1 MTKHYP
7 KTLMT
12 LALSAMIATTGISSA
27 NANVGTE
34 KSEISASQEQLL
46 SKASNTP
53 LKPGVTIPLIK
64 QTSIIDRLASVKTQM
79 AVIADPSAKLS
90 FERTAVKTTPAPPS
104 PAEIAKKKAE
114 EEAKVAE
121 EKAVKAAEEAKVVAE
136 KEAAEAAANPAPA
149 PAVAAPAAPAAPAQK
164 SQAPAAQQAA
174 PAPAA
179 APQSLGA
186 LQQYAVQAMNA
197 RGMNGASEITCL
209 IPLWNHESGWNPN
222 AANPSSTARGIPQMM
237 MNIHYGANWQTSAA
251 GVAYLTNPQI
261 QIDRGLEYIAGR
273 YGTPCN
279 AWNTWQSQRWY

>member
-27 NANVGTE
+27 NANVGTQNF
-34 KSEISASQEQLL
+34 EIQASQEQNL
-46 SKASNTP
+46 SVQSSTP

-64 QTSIIDRLASVKTQM
+64 QTSIIDRLASVKSQL
-79 AVIADPSAKLS
+79 AVIADPSVKLS
-90 FERTAVKTTPAPPS
+90 FERPAVTTTPAPPT

-114 EEAKVAE
+114 EEAKAAE
-121 EKAVKAAEEAKVVAE
+121 EKAVKVAEEVKVAEAKAAAEE
-136 KEAAEAAANPAPA
+136 AANPAP
-149 PAVAAPAAPAAPAQK
+149 VAATPATPR
-164 SQAPAAQQAA
+164 SQASTPQAA
-174 PAPAA
+174 PQAAPKA
-179 APQSLGA
+179 APQSLSS
-186 LQQYAVQAMNA
+186 LQQYAVQAMNS

-222 AANPSSTARGIPQMM
+222 AANPTSTARGIPQMM

-251 GVAYLTNPQI
+251 GVAYLTNPQV
-261 QIDRGLEYIAGR
+261 QIDRGLDYIAGR

-279 AWNTWQSQRWY
+279 AWNTWQTQSWY

>member
-1 MTKHYP
+1 
-7 KTLMT
+7 MT

-27 NANVGTE
+27 NANVGTQNYE
-34 KSEISASQEQLL
+34 LSASQEQLL
-46 SKASNTP
+46 SKESNTP

-64 QTSIIDRLASVKTQM
+64 QTSIIDRLASVKTQL
-79 AVIADPSAKLS
+79 AVMADPTAKLS
-90 FERTAVKTTPAPPS
+90 FERTAIKTTPAPPS

-121 EKAVKAAEEAKVVAE
+121 EKAAKAAEEAKVAAE
-136 KEAAEAAANPAPA
+136 KAAAEEAAKPTPAPVADTPVAKNGQASA
-149 PAVAAPAAPAAPAQK
+149 PVA
-164 SQAPAAQQAA
+164 QAPAAQAA

-197 RGMNGASEITCL
+197 RGMKGASEITCL

-222 AANPSSTARGIPQMM
+222 AANPTSTARGIPQMM

-251 GVAYLTNPQI
+251 GVAYLTNPQV
-261 QIDRGLEYIAGR
+261 QIDKGLDYIAGR

-279 AWNTWQSQRWY
+279 AWSTWQTQRWY